1 MTAAFAASVTAV
13 VAAAFQEA
21 CVWGVAE
28 CLVVVRDNTPQR
40 QPDGLRFSTDICRAS
55 TDSADR
61 DLFKQHG
68 HGFALKIMYDF
79 FWPVQRTEKLS
90 PQPTLEAR
98 YVCAT
103 VHRLFSFSACSVMQG
118 AQSKTHT
125 ALMRVPQDARKK
137 QRLRVPT
144 EREDRPPCSD
154 ENPTT
159 RHTIISERS
168 QAGEQR

>member
-98 YVCAT
+98 YVC
-103 VHRLFSFSACSVMQG
+103 HRAPIIQLFGMFRYARRAVENTHSVDAG
-118 AQSKTHT
+118 AAGRAEEA
-125 ALMRVPQDARKK
+125 ALAR
-137 QRLRVPT
+137 
-144 EREDRPPCSD
+144 S
-154 ENPTT
+154 N
-159 RHTIISERS
+159 
-168 QAGEQR
+168 